1 MASVGTLA
9 AGVAHEI
16 NNPLAYVSGN
26 LTYVAEE
33 LARLLTEAR
42 GAHRTAQVEVLRAV
56 SEALDEAQHGAGRVR
71 DIVKDLKTFSRD
83 DEAEAG
89 PLDLR
94 PVLESSL
101 SMCNNEIK
109 HRARLR
115 KEWGEVPRVHATE
128 AKLGQV
134 FLNLLVNA
142 AQALK
147 DGAADQHEIVV
158 RTFTDAQ
165 GRAVVEVRD
174 SGCGIP
180 PENLKR
186 IFDPFFTTKPVG
198 VGTGLG
204 LSICHNIV
212 TALGGTISVESELE
226 KGTCF
231 RVVLP
236 PASAQP
242 EVAAPVMAP
251 VGASRVVGARILV
264 LDDDPLLSKSLV
276 RLFGREARTEAL
288 ADPREALARVV
299 AGERFDVILCD
310 VMMPRMSGQEFWEA
324 LGRVAPEQ
332 RERLVFV
339 TGGAF
344 TAEAQSFLQTV
355 SNPVCPKPFDL
366 DALHSFVRERMREAR
381 P

>member
-1 MASVGTLA
+1 VT
-9 AGVAHEI
+9 
-16 NNPLAYVSGN
+16 
-26 LTYVAEE
+26 
-33 LARLLTEAR
+33 
-42 GAHRTAQVEVLRAV
+42 Q
-56 SEALDEAQHGAGRVR
+56 ALDDAQHGAWRVR
-71 DIVKDLKTFSRD
+71 DIVRDLKTFSRD
-83 DEAEAG
+83 DDAEAG

-101 SMCNNEIK
+101 SMCHNEIK

-115 KEWGEVPRVHATE
+115 KEWGAVPLVFAPE
-128 AKLGQV
+128 GKLGQV

-142 AQALK
+142 AQAIK
-147 DGAADQHEIVV
+147 DGAVGQHEIVV
-158 RTFTDAQ
+158 RTFTDER
-165 GRAVVEVRD
+165 GRAVVEVQD

-204 LSICHNIV
+204 LSICHNII
-212 TALGGTISVESELE
+212 TALGGSIGVESELG

-236 PASAQP
+236 PAAVQP
-242 EVAAPVMAP
+242 EAAGPAPLPEEEARVA
-251 VGASRVVGARILV
+251 GARILV
-264 LDDDPLLSKSLV
+264 LDDDPLVSKALA
-276 RLFGREARTEAL
+276 RLFGRDVRTEAL
-288 ADPREALARVV
+288 ADPREALARLT

-310 VMMPRMSGQEFWEA
+310 VMMPEMSGQEFWEA

-344 TAEAQSFLQTV
+344 TAEAQAFLQSV
-355 SNPVCPKPFDL
+355 PNPICTKPFDPR
-366 DALHSFVRERMREAR
+366 ALHAFVRERLAR
-381 P
+381 A